1 LRHTYSPAFYSE
13 LFIGNLQES
22 NEIFYFVLLSGS
34 AKLLKFM
41 GAVMALTLY
50 NSLTR
55 QKEEFKAIKEG
66 KVGIYVCGPTVY
78 GPTHLGHAKSYIT
91 FDVLVKHMRNSGYK
105 VRYVQN
111 ITDVGHLTDD
121 ADAGEDK
128 IQRQARID
136 KVHPWEIVDKWTRQ
150 YMNDMEKL
158 HVAHPNFYVR
168 ASQHIADQIEAT
180 KALID
185 KGHAYEVDGNVY
197 FSVESFPDYGKLSGR
212 VLEDQKE
219 GARVETR
226 TDKKNPRDFALWKK
240 AEPEHIL
247 KWNSPW
253 GEGYPGWHI
262 ECSVMATKYLGQTID
277 IHGGG
282 LENKFPH
289 HECEIAQAESLN
301 GEKFCRYWVHNN
313 MVTVDGIKMGK
324 SLGNFKTCEDL
335 MSRHSPEALR
345 AFILT
350 THYRSP
356 SNFTEEAIEAT
367 ATGLTRLAQLRMSL
381 QEVVEKQVAA
391 GSADN
396 EAVKLCEKVEQKIRE
411 RLDDDIDTPGAIAV
425 LYNLVTDAN
434 KFISSSSL
442 SSGAAQKVFDLIC
455 RWGGDILGIL
465 PPSQEKSSELDIS
478 PVMDMLIN
486 LRQEMKAA
494 KNFEVADA
502 IRDRLK
508 ESGILIEDTRDGTRW
523 RKA

>member
-1 LRHTYSPAFYSE
+1 
-13 LFIGNLQES
+13 
-22 NEIFYFVLLSGS
+22 
-34 AKLLKFM
+34 
-41 GAVMALTLY
+41 MALTLY
-50 NSLTR
+50 NSLSR
-55 QKEEFKAIKEG
+55 QKEEFKPVEPG
-66 KVGIYVCGPTVY
+66 QVGIYVCGPTVY
-78 GPTHLGHAKSYIT
+78 GPPHLGHAKSYIT
-91 FDVLVKHMRNSGYK
+91 FDVLVKHLRNSGFK

-128 IQRQARID
+128 IQRQARLD
-136 KVHPWEIVDKWTRQ
+136 QVHPWEIVDKWTRQ

-168 ASQHIADQIEAT
+168 ASQHIGEQIEAVQ
-180 KALID
+180 ALLAS
-185 KGHAYEVDGNVY
+185 GHAYEVDGNVY
-197 FSVESFPDYGKLSGR
+197 FSVESFPEYGKLSGR
-212 VLEDQKE
+212 RLEEQKE
-219 GARVETR
+219 GTRVETR
-226 TDKKNPRDFALWKK
+226 GDKKNSRDFALWKK
-240 AEPEHIL
+240 AEPGHIL

-262 ECSVMATKYLGQTID
+262 ECSVMATKYLGKTFD

-289 HECEIAQAESLN
+289 HECEIAQSESLN
-301 GEKFCRYWVHNN
+301 CTQFCKYWVHNN

-335 MSRHSPEALR
+335 LSRHSPEAIR

-356 SNFTEEAIEAT
+356 SNYTEEAIGAT
-367 ATGLTRLAQLRMSL
+367 ATGLTRLAQLRAAL
-381 QEVVEKQVAA
+381 QELVEKNAGA

-396 EAVKLCEKVEQKIRE
+396 EAMKLCEEVKQKIVE
-411 RLDDDIDTPGAIAV
+411 RLDDDLDTPGAIAA
-425 LYNLVTDAN
+425 LYSFVTDAN
-434 KFISSSSL
+434 KFLASSAL
-442 SSGAAQKVFDLIC
+442 SSNTAAKLLELVQH
-455 RWGGDILGIL
+455 WGGEILGIL
-465 PPSQEKSSELDIS
+465 PPMTAANADLDIA
-478 PVMDMLIN
+478 PIMDMLIE
-486 LRQEMKAA
+486 LRKEMKAA
-494 KNFEVADA
+494 KKFDVADA